1 MTGKPYEVGYGKPP
15 VGSQFKA
22 GQSGNPK
29 GRPKAAPDLT
39 DLLLKEASKQ
49 ITVTQG
55 GKPTKMSQL
64 QVMAKALYAKAMKGD
79 IQSAKL
85 IVQLLAA
92 APEPPTAEMELSAA
106 DLALLDKLLA
116 QEAKAE
122 AHKKGSGHDT

>member
-1 MTGKPYEVGYGKPP
+1 MTDKPYEVGYGKPP

-29 GRPKAAPDLT
+29 GRPKAAPTFIDTLI
-39 DLLLKEASKQ
+39 KEAGKQ

-55 GKPTKMSQL
+55 GNATKMSQL

-85 IVQLLAA
+85 ILQLLAA
-92 APEPPTAEMELSAA
+92 APEPPPAEIELSAA
-106 DLALLDKLLA
+106 DLAMFKKILA
-116 QEAKAE
+116 KETKA
-122 AHKKGSGHDT
+122 APQKKEPGHDA

>member
-1 MTGKPYEVGYGKPP
+1 MTDKPYAVGYGKPP

-29 GRPKAAPDLT
+29 GRPKAAPTFT
-39 DLLLKEASKQ
+39 DLLLKESGKQ

-55 GKPTKMSQL
+55 GKAIKMSQL

>member
-1 MTGKPYEVGYGKPP
+1 MTGKPYAVGYGKPP
-15 VGSQFKA
+15 VGSQFKT
-22 GQSGNPK
+22 GQSGNPN

-39 DLLLKEASKQ
+39 ALLLKEAGKQ

-55 GKPTKMSQL
+55 GKAIKMSQL

-92 APEPPTAEMELSAA
+92 APQPPAAEIDLSAA
-106 DLALLDKLLA
+106 DLAMFNKISA
-116 QEAKAE
+116 QHAKAE
-122 AHKKGSGHDT
+122 AQKKGSGHDA